1 MMASHKNTVTE
12 KTRSESFADCLLIFS
27 ICSVLILCFEWL
39 NGAFH
44 SDLGGDPDEAA
55 HAVTALMVRD
65 YMVDGLGQ
73 SPMNFARLY
82 YEAFPRVALGHYP
95 PLYYIV
101 AAPWLLLGA
110 STSALFVLQAL
121 TLAGLATLTYH
132 LGRRFLPKALAAAAG
147 MGVIALPLAL
157 KLSLH
162 VMSDV
167 LLALLC
173 LWAAILWAWYMRKPS
188 IRRALVWGCVAAA
201 AILTK
206 GSGIGLCL
214 LPPVATLLAG
224 KWRLCMTA
232 AWWCSA
238 LPVAVLAAPWML
250 YSTGIS
256 KEGMTQ
262 LSPWQYF
269 LQAVPYHLK
278 AIPAVFGWP
287 FTLLA
292 AAVIVGG
299 LITGWRRN
307 ALLPETS
314 SLTGMAFGMT
324 AVLLLVPVGLST
336 RYMLTLAPAMLL
348 AAAAAL
354 HWFPWRGNVALLGKA
369 LSIFAC
375 NLLLTPPGILLRK
388 EVNGF
393 HAAVARSG
401 ISTSGS
407 SPQRW
412 LVASDPCGEGAVI
425 AAAAFDCPRRSA
437 FMLRVYRGSKQ
448 LSSSDWMG
456 RGYHAAFS
464 TPKDLLEHLDRL
476 NITRVFLDQSMPINQ
491 RMAHELLLET
501 ALDDAKSTWALDFE
515 QAVNRSPWENGQLR
529 IYKRL

>member
-1 MMASHKNTVTE
+1 
-12 KTRSESFADCLLIFS
+12 
-27 ICSVLILCFEWL
+27 
-39 NGAFH
+39 
-44 SDLGGDPDEAA
+44 
-55 HAVTALMVRD
+55 
-65 YMVDGLGQ
+65 
-73 SPMNFARLY
+73 
-82 YEAFPRVALGHYP
+82 
-95 PLYYIV
+95 
-101 AAPWLLLGA
+101 LLLGA

-132 LGRRFLPKALAAAAG
+132 LGRRLLPKALAAAAG

-173 LWAAILWAWYMRKPS
+173 LWAAILWAWYLRMPS

-224 KWRLCMTA
+224 KWRLALTGS
-232 AWWCSA
+232 WWCSA

-292 AAVIVGG
+292 SAGIVGG
-299 LITGWRRN
+299 LITGWRRK
-307 ALLPETS
+307 ALLPETA
-314 SLTGMAFGMT
+314 SLAGMAFGMT

-375 NLLLTPPGILLRK
+375 NLLLIPPGILLRK

-401 ISTSGS
+401 IS
-407 SPQRW
+407 
-412 LVASDPCGEGAVI
+412 
-425 AAAAFDCPRRSA
+425 
-437 FMLRVYRGSKQ
+437 
-448 LSSSDWMG
+448 SDWMG
-456 RGYHAAFS
+456 RGYHTAFN
-464 TPKDLLEHLDRL
+464 TPKELLEHLDRL
-476 NITRVFLDQSMPINQ
+476 NITRVFLDQSMPTNQ
-491 RMAHELLLET
+491 RTAHERLLEA
-501 ALDDAKSTWALDFE
+501 ALDGAKAAWALDFE
-515 QAVNRSPWENGQLR
+515 QTVSRSPWENGRMR
-529 IYKRL
+529 IYQRL